1 MNLRSK
7 LSFFLGC
14 SLINAQVIAAPAV
27 FFNDNLS
34 AGRTSFT
41 NTVNT
46 ATAVGGGT
54 PIIYIVD
61 IGAQQGLSNFTATS
75 AGAPTIYISTTRN
88 NSAATNSSVG
98 DIGGRGYTT
107 WSVGYTAGNFSSVID
122 QGYKVSFFSDS
133 GRTVAINVNAIGI
146 QTTNWGTCCTGNN
159 TTSDGTLQP
168 GSAIYMNFSGATS
181 GNLLVGNITSSIPGT
196 EHFVGAIN
204 DTAFF
209 NTITLA
215 PNGSGEQFGV
225 GSYLMFS
232 TVALGSVPAGSSVV
246 TVGTTSNS
254 SITDIISTG
263 TFLLSNVVTGFNPI
277 FDGGVLTLANNDS
290 SAQTFTIR
298 STGANITIAS
308 GTATLSGV
316 LSDVSA
322 NANGGLTKTG
332 AGKLILSAAN
342 TYTGGTTISAGILQI
357 SADNNLGN
365 SSGDITLSGGK
376 LLVTETISTSRDVM
390 LSSSTTSSIE
400 ASSGKTY
407 TINGVISGTGNLN
420 ISGGSVS
427 LSSANTYGGSTNISN
442 GATLLLIDSASIEN
456 SSAVN
461 TTNGTFDISGAT
473 GNVNLGGTYT
483 QNSDG
488 NLSMTFSPSN
498 NPTLIVTGA
507 TSLAGALTLNASAGT
522 YRPGRYTLITGN
534 SVTGTFGSLATDLPN
549 FTRLGY
555 GLAYDTF
562 GVYLILNPN
571 LADTQ
576 ASIALSANRLKG
588 IYNLQ
593 SAAVIN
599 GLTYD
604 CRLFDVNNICLSTGG
619 RYSNNHGA
627 SGYTTSALLIGAY
640 RLNKNIRLG
649 AWVDQNLSAN
659 TVTGIN
665 LSNSKPLFGVFGA
678 WAENP
683 SGEGYEVK
691 VSAGYG
697 DKDLTVTRD
706 VIATSEAG
714 FGTTR
719 LNSQA
724 ISTVSSYGFKLNNE
738 VLASPYVGLQYSRI
752 SSGGYTET
760 TTADVT
766 APLTYGRLS
775 QENVSV
781 LAGLKLSAKL
791 DSKTAFFGSVGI
803 ERNLNNRS
811 GQYLATGL
819 DGLTAINFNS
829 NVQKAR
835 ATASAGVSYDIDKK
849 QRVSLSG
856 IYREEAFNPTA
867 TTTVFATYTVGL

>member
-1 MNLRSK
+1 MNLKSK
-7 LSFFLGC
+7 LAFFLGC
-14 SLINAQVIAAPAV
+14 TLINAQVVAAPAV
-27 FFNDNLS
+27 FFNSDLI

-41 NTVNT
+41 DAVNSTVGLGD
-46 ATAVGGGT
+46 APQIT
-54 PIIYIVD
+54 PVIYTVD
-61 IGAQQGLSNFTATS
+61 IGAAHGQSLFTATS
-75 AGAPTIYISTTRN
+75 SSGPAVYVSTTRLGDPALN
-88 NSAATNSSVG
+88 DEAG
-98 DIGGRGYTT
+98 DIGGLGYTT
-107 WSVGYTAGNFSSVID
+107 WSVGYTAGDFSSVID

-133 GRTVAINVNAIGI
+133 ARTTAINVNAIGL

-181 GNLLVGNITSSIPGT
+181 GNLLVGNITSSISGT

-209 NTITLA
+209 NTMTLT
-215 PNGSGEQFGV
+215 PNGSGEFFGV

-232 TVALGSVPAGSSVV
+232 TVSLNSVPAGSSLV
-246 TVGTTSNS
+246 TVGAP
-254 SITDIISTG
+254 SITDIITAG
-263 TFLLSNVVTGFNPI
+263 TFLLSDVVTGFNPI

-322 NANGGLTKTG
+322 NADGGLTKTG
-332 AGKLILSAAN
+332 AGKLILSASN
-342 TYTGGTTISAGILQI
+342 TYTGGTTISAGELQI

-365 SSGDITLSGGK
+365 SSGDITFSGGK
-376 LLVTETISTSRDVM
+376 LLVTETISTSRDVI

-407 TINGVISGTGNLN
+407 TINGAISGAGNLN

-427 LSSANTYGGSTNISN
+427 LSSDNTYGGSTNITN
-442 GATLLLIDSASIEN
+442 GASLLLVDSASIEN
-456 SSAVN
+456 SSAVS
-461 TTNGTFDISGAT
+461 TASGTFDISGAT
-473 GNVNLGGTYT
+473 GNINLGGTYT

-488 NLSMTFSPSN
+488 NLSMSFSPQN
-498 NPTLIVTGA
+498 DQKLIVAGA
-507 TSLAGALTLNASAGT
+507 TSLAGVLTLNGSAGT
-522 YRPGRYTLITGN
+522 YRPGKYTLITGN
-534 SVTGTFGSLATDLPN
+534 SVTGTFGSLATDLPS

-555 GLAYDTF
+555 GLAYDAF

-576 ASIALSANRLKG
+576 ASLESSAQKLKG

-640 RLNKNIRLG
+640 RLNQNARLG
-649 AWVDQNLSAN
+649 AWIDQNLSTN

-714 FGTTR
+714 IGSTR
-719 LNSQA
+719 INNQA
-724 ISTVSSYGFKLNNE
+724 ISTVSSYGFKLNNGL
-738 VLASPYVGLQYSRI
+738 LASPYVGVQYSRV

-760 TTADVT
+760 TSADVT
-766 APLTYGRLS
+766 APLTYGRLR
-775 QENVSV
+775 QENVSI
-781 LAGLKLSAKL
+781 LAGLKLSVRL
-791 DSKTAFFGSVGI
+791 DLNTALFGSMGVEKNI
-803 ERNLNNRS
+803 NNRS
-811 GQYLATGL
+811 GQYTATGL
-819 DGLTAINFNS
+819 DGLTAIQFNS
-829 NVQKAR
+829 NVQKTR
-835 ATASAGVSYDIDKK
+835 ATASAGVYYDIDKK

-867 TTTVFATYTVGL
+867 TTSVFATYTVGL